1 MRSIKYHLLTIICV
15 FSFAISGLAQVTS
28 SSITGTVK
36 NAAGEIQPGA
46 TVKAIHQ
53 PTGTVSTVQTDRA
66 GIYNIVNL
74 IPGGPYS
81 VVATFVGFEN
91 IEQNDIRLQLGE
103 NLRLDLVFG
112 QTRSTELE
120 TVTITG
126 SRVPRKTGAATSIGK
141 EQIASLPTLSRGLS
155 DFTRLTPQANGNSFG
170 GANNRFNNITIDG
183 AVNNDVFGL
192 SGSGTPGGQA
202 GTQPISLDAISELQ
216 VVLAPYDVSYGNFT
230 GAGVNAVTRSG
241 TNNFEGSV
249 YYFVRNENTIGRDP
263 VTKVASDE
271 FSIKQYG
278 FRLGGPIIKNK
289 LFFFVNGELG
299 REATPSLYNIGQ
311 SSVASNA
318 TEINALA
325 DYVKNTYGYDVGG
338 TGLVNTQRRSDKVF
352 ARLDWNINDVHRLT
366 LRHNYIKAYD
376 DIFSRSN
383 TYFRFGNNGYRFNN
397 EQNITVMEL
406 KSRFSNQV
414 SNSLIIGLHKI
425 RDFRSTSGD
434 LFPQVEIAHNNGTIQ
449 FGSDRSSTANALD
462 QDIFEITDNLK
473 LFKGAHTITIGT
485 HNEFYKFSNLFINN
499 LNGRWQYSSLDAF
512 YRDSARAFTTTFS
525 QDPSNPMPRA
535 AFNAAQLGLY
545 IQDEWRVNNLFSL
558 TYGLRADMPF
568 INTTPPD
575 NPAAKTL
582 GDYSTS
588 NIPNKQILWSP
599 RVGFNYDLRG
609 DKKYVLRGGVGIF
622 TGRVPFVWISNQ
634 FSNTGLML
642 STISQNASANNPDA
656 INGGNGFIPDAT
668 QQHTAIGNVGNTYEL
683 NLIDKDFKLPQ
694 VLRGNLALDMKLPG
708 GINATVEAM
717 YSKTINNVLYK
728 DVNLDYNSQTVVNP
742 EYNNGADKRIA
753 FGPDNNAR
761 RINDNIT
768 NAIFITNSND
778 GYAYNLTASL
788 NKSWS
793 WLYLQAAYN
802 YNMAKDIN
810 SGTSSTAMSNW
821 EFVQVVGDPNNP
833 ALAYSSHMLRHRIT
847 GVATFNLT
855 WSEATKTTISL
866 FYQGNSG
873 QRFTYLVNGDL
884 NSDGR
889 FGNDLLYVPKDA
901 SEIKFLDRMS
911 GSTVLNTA
919 QQQSDA
925 FMEYINNDPY
935 LSTRKGK
942 YAERNGAELPWQHV
956 VDMRIARDY
965 FFKIGG
971 KKHSVQLTLDIFNFT
986 NLLNKDWGR
995 QYFVTNQASTIL
1007 STVSRSGQVGYNFT
1021 PGTDVK
1027 SMSFGSRWQGQFGI
1041 RYSF

>member
-81 VVATFVGFEN
+81 VVVTFVGFEN

-112 QTRSTELE
+112 QTKSAELE

-192 SGSGTPGGQA
+192 AGSGTPGGQA

-263 VTKVASDE
+263 VTKAASDE

-299 REATPSLYNIGQ
+299 RETTPSLYNIGQ

-318 TEINALA
+318 TEINTLA
-325 DYVKNTYGYDVGG
+325 DYVRTTYGYDVGG

-383 TYFRFGNNGYRFNN
+383 TIFRYGNNGYRFNN

-425 RDFRSTSGD
+425 RDFRSTSGA
-434 LFPQVEIAHNNGTIQ
+434 LFPQVEIAHNGGTIQ
-449 FGSDRSSTANALD
+449 LGSDRSSTANALD
-462 QDIFEITDNLK
+462 QDIFEITNNLK

-499 LNGRWQYSSLDAF
+499 LNGRWQYQSLQAF
-512 YRDSARAFTTTFS
+512 YDNRPNTFATTFS
-525 QDPSNPMPRA
+525 NIPGEEKPRA

-558 TYGLRADMPF
+558 TYGLRADMPL
-568 INTTPPD
+568 INTTPAD

-588 NIPNKQILWSP
+588 NVPNKQILWSP

-642 STISQNASANNPDA
+642 STISQNGGDANPSQV
-656 INGGNGFIPDAT
+656 NGGNGFIPDAT
-668 QQHTAIGNVGNTYEL
+668 QQHTAVGNVGNTFEM

-694 VLRGNLALDMKLPG
+694 VLRANIAVDMKLPG
-708 GINATVEAM
+708 GINGTLEAM
-717 YSKTINNVLYK
+717 YSQTINNVLYK
-728 DVNLDYNSQTVVNP
+728 DINLDYSNQGTVNQQ
-742 EYNNGADKRIA
+742 YNQGADQRVA
-753 FGPDNNAR
+753 YGSTNNDR

-768 NAIFITNSND
+768 NAIFITNTNK
-778 GYAYNLTASL
+778 GHTYNLTASL

-802 YNMAKDIN
+802 YNIAKDIN
-810 SGTSSTAMSNW
+810 SGTSSTALSNW
-821 EFVQVVGDPNNP
+821 EFVQVVGDPNIP
-833 ALAYSSHMLRHRIT
+833 SLAYSSHMLRHRIT
-847 GVATFNLT
+847 GVATFNLE
-855 WSEATKTTISL
+855 WSEATKTTISF

-873 QRFTYLVNGDL
+873 QRFTYLTNADL

-889 FGNDLLYVPKDA
+889 TGNDLLYVPANA
-901 SEIKFLDRMS
+901 SEIKF
-911 GSTVLNTA
+911 NTYTTGGVTYTP

-925 FMEYINNDPY
+925 FFAYIDGDKY
-935 LSTRKGK
+935 LSSRKGK

-965 FFKIGG
+965 FFKIAG
-971 KKHSVQLTLDIFNFT
+971 KKHSVQLTLDIFNVT
-986 NLLNKDWGR
+986 NLINKEWGR
-995 QYFVTNQASTIL
+995 QYFVSNQAA
-1007 STVSRSGQVGYNFT
+1007 TVLGTSGSGAGAGYTFNPNYNLRSMN
-1021 PGTDVK
+1021 
-1027 SMSFGSRWQGQFGI
+1027 FGSRWQGQFGI

>member
-81 VVATFVGFEN
+81 VVVTFVGFEN

-112 QTRSTELE
+112 QTKSAELE

-192 SGSGTPGGQA
+192 AGSGTPGGQA

-263 VTKVASDE
+263 VTKAASDE

-299 REATPSLYNIGQ
+299 RETTPSLYNIGQ

-318 TEINALA
+318 TEINTLA
-325 DYVKNTYGYDVGG
+325 DYVRTTYGYDVGG

-383 TYFRFGNNGYRFNN
+383 TIFRYGNNGYRFNN

-425 RDFRSTSGD
+425 RDFRSTSGA
-434 LFPQVEIAHNNGTIQ
+434 LFPQVEIAHNGGTIQ
-449 FGSDRSSTANALD
+449 LGSDRSSTANALD
-462 QDIFEITDNLK
+462 QDIFEITNNLK

-499 LNGRWQYSSLDAF
+499 LNGRWQYQSLQAF
-512 YRDSARAFTTTFS
+512 YDNRPNTFATTFS
-525 QDPSNPMPRA
+525 NIPGEEKPRA

-558 TYGLRADMPF
+558 TYGLRADMPL
-568 INTTPPD
+568 INTTPAD

-588 NIPNKQILWSP
+588 NVPNKQILWSP

-642 STISQNASANNPDA
+642 STISQNGGDANPSQV
-656 INGGNGFIPDAT
+656 NGGNGFIPDAT
-668 QQHTAIGNVGNTYEL
+668 QQHTAVGNVGNTFEM

-694 VLRGNLALDMKLPG
+694 VLRANIAVDMKLPG
-708 GINATVEAM
+708 GINGTLEAM
-717 YSKTINNVLYK
+717 YSQTINNVLYK
-728 DVNLDYNSQTVVNP
+728 DINLDYSNQGTVNQQ
-742 EYNNGADKRIA
+742 YNQGADQRVA
-753 FGPDNNAR
+753 YGSTNNDR

-768 NAIFITNSND
+768 NAIFITNTNK
-778 GYAYNLTASL
+778 GHTYNLTASL

-802 YNMAKDIN
+802 YNIAKDIN
-810 SGTSSTAMSNW
+810 SGTSSTALSNW
-821 EFVQVVGDPNNP
+821 EFVQVVGDPNIP
-833 ALAYSSHMLRHRIT
+833 SLAYSSHMLRHRIT
-847 GVATFNLT
+847 GVATFNLE
-855 WSEATKTTISL
+855 WSEATKTTISF

-873 QRFTYLVNGDL
+873 QRFTYLTNADL

-889 FGNDLLYVPKDA
+889 TGNDLLYVPANA
-901 SEIKFLDRMS
+901 SEIKF
-911 GSTVLNTA
+911 NTYTTGGVTYTP

-925 FMEYINNDPY
+925 FFAYIDGDKY
-935 LSTRKGK
+935 LSSRKGK

-965 FFKIGG
+965 FFKIAG
-971 KKHSVQLTLDIFNFT
+971 KKHSVQLTLDIFNVT
-986 NLLNKDWGR
+986 NLINKEWGR
-995 QYFVTNQASTIL
+995 QYFVSNQAA
-1007 STVSRSGQVGYNFT
+1007 TVLGTSGSGAGAGYTFNPNYNLRSMN
-1021 PGTDVK
+1021 
-1027 SMSFGSRWQGQFGI
+1027 FGSRWQGQFGV